1 MDAYKTLGAAGES
14 YFEDRRSEF
23 YGFAFPVA
31 TEAEALARIGEI
43 KARFPDARHH
53 VYAYCLREGFCTRF
67 TDDREPQGSAG
78 MPVLDVLRK
87 GSIQDA
93 VIIVVRYFGGTLLGT
108 GGLVHAYGTAAS
120 EAVQNA
126 GLVLCRPCRRFE
138 VRLTYADYQKWQQI
152 SAPYEIVV
160 EDTLFESDVC
170 ILGYVPE
177 EDTKRL
183 AHDVV
188 NVTAARAFLKEKDEC
203 FASVPIS

>member
-93 VIIVVRYFGGTLLGT
+93 VIIVVRYFGGVKLGA
-108 GGLVHAYGTAAS
+108 GGLIRAYSSCVADNLDKADVRALCVCAEEKITVDYTGVDALQKYLATQGAVILDTEYGEKVTVKTAIKKTD
-120 EAVQNA
+120 EQ
-126 GLVLCRPCRRFE
+126 
-138 VRLTYADYQKWQQI
+138 
-152 SAPYEIVV
+152 
-160 EDTLFESDVC
+160 
-170 ILGYVPE
+170 
-177 EDTKRL
+177 
-183 AHDVV
+183 
-188 NVTAARAFLKEKDEC
+188 AFLDGLIDYLQGRVSVEKTGEYY
-203 FASVPIS
+203 FPF

>member
-93 VIIVVRYFGGTLLGT
+93 VALYGYLARFISYRRKYQSAFGRQLKVVVAFCIST
-108 GGLVHAYGTAAS
+108 GA
-120 EAVQNA
+120 
-126 GLVLCRPCRRFE
+126 
-138 VRLTYADYQKWQQI
+138 
-152 SAPYEIVV
+152 
-160 EDTLFESDVC
+160 
-170 ILGYVPE
+170 
-177 EDTKRL
+177 
-183 AHDVV
+183 
-188 NVTAARAFLKEKDEC
+188 
-203 FASVPIS
+203 